1 MAIGR
6 SQMRQQVSK
15 GGSKVAKDACYRKV
29 KARYKVFP
37 SAYASGAIAKCRKVG
52 AKNWG
57 TGGKSKSAKTKVR
70 RARKTTTRRR

>member
-1 MAIGR
+1 MAISR
-6 SQMRQQVSK
+6 SSTAKQTTK
-15 GGSKVAKDACYRKV
+15 GAKVAKDACYRKV

-57 TGGKSKSAKTKVR
+57 TGGKKKASTKKAKKF
-70 RARKTTTRRR
+70 